1 MKQKPAIWLMQ
12 IIGIDYCFNKKYW
25 GFVATIVNMLG
36 FKSRY
41 IYKENEEQWIMN
53 HNSDLIVL
61 EMGTSIVEAA
71 STFW

>member
-36 FKSRY
+36 FKSRH
-41 IYKENEEQWIMN
+41 IYKENEE
-53 HNSDLIVL
+53 
-61 EMGTSIVEAA
+61 
-71 STFW
+71 